1 VIVVVNTIAV
11 VGIIIINMKIM
22 MKIEVLFP
30 LIFGR

>member
-1 VIVVVNTIAV
+1 
-11 VGIIIINMKIM
+11 

>member
-1 VIVVVNTIAV
+1 MNV
-11 VGIIIINMKIM
+11 KIM